1 MTVTNQGE
9 AMPEN
14 GGGIGRREM
23 LGVAGVAA
31 CGLALAGCGAGDAK
45 AQPASGIKG
54 KVLAKTADVPVG
66 GGTIVQ
72 EWRIVITQP
81 TKGVYKA
88 FSAVC
93 THKGCTVGTPKDNVI
108 TCACHG
114 SEFAADSGQA
124 TKGPATAPLTVYQVK
139 VEGDGIV
146 VV

>member
-1 MTVTNQGE
+1 
-9 AMPEN
+9 MPEN
-14 GGGIGRREM
+14 RGGIGRREM

-45 AQPASGIKG
+45 AQPVSAIKG

-66 GGTIVQ
+66 GGTLVE

-81 TKGVYKA
+81 AKGVYKA

-114 SEFAADSGQA
+114 SEFAADSGKA